1 MKKVISALITASILF
16 TMVLP
21 CFAADAYA
29 DGFGAYDSVVIL
41 GIDGAGA
48 FFDNAYTPNCDEIF
62 SENSFVC
69 DTVKA
74 DPSTNSAENW
84 AAILC
89 GVPYSMHGID
99 NGIAGSVERGSDT
112 KYPTIFKLARDKSRS
127 AKLVSVCNWNPINF
141 GIIENNIGVVKDG
154 GSDDEVCAKVV
165 DMLKTSSPKI
175 LFAQFDDVDHFGHE
189 SGYGSKAFMDSM
201 TKADGYIGEVYEAIE
216 QSGKADSTLFIVVSD
231 HGGTNNFFQSGGHG
245 NLTYNERTVF
255 LAVKGKTVKAASTHN
270 VHNRDVA
277 AIALY
282 ALGIEPTQDMTSKIP
297 TGLFDGKQAQLS
309 VVEEIQVVF
318 GKIAKAIV
326 NFFVDLPFMFGE

>member
-1 MKKVISALITASILF
+1 MKKVISALIAAVLLCT
-16 TMVLP
+16 TVLP
-21 CFAADAYA
+21 CFAAETSA
-29 DGFGAYDSVVIL
+29 DGFGAYESVVIL

-48 FFDNAYTPNCDEIF
+48 FFDNAHTPDCDSIF

-112 KYPTIFKLARDKSRS
+112 EYPTIFKLARDNSRS

-141 GIIENNIGVVKDG
+141 GIIENNIGVVKES
-154 GSDDEVCAKVV
+154 GSDDEVCEKVV
-165 DMLKTSSPKI
+165 NMLKTSSPKI

-189 SGYGSKAFMDSM
+189 HGYGSKEFMDSM

-216 QSGKADSTLFIVVSD
+216 KSGKADSTLFIVVSD
-231 HGGTNNFFQSGGHG
+231 HGGTNIFFQSGGHG

-255 LAVKGKTVKAASTHN
+255 LAVKGKTVKAQNAHN

-297 TGLFDGKQAQLS
+297 TGLFDGKKAQPS
-309 VVEEIQVVF
+309 VIEEIEALF
-318 GKIAKAIV
+318 SRIAKAVV
-326 NFFVDLPFMFGE
+326 NFFVDLPFVFGE